1 MSNVNWCLMAVSFA
15 LGLVLT
21 LAFLIRRVKRE
32 VPVYGS
38 GGGAARLA
46 SAAGVQASKVSASDV
61 DADADSEPYG
71 AGSIRLAGGAAAPAG
86 WTVKG
91 NENSMLYHTV
101 DSPSYEQTVAEIWFR
116 DEPTARGAGFRRWD
130 EGKSGAGAT
139 GISTFV
145 ATEPE
150 LAPGP
155 HGLK

>member
-38 GGGAARLA
+38 GGDAARLA
-46 SAAGVQASKVSASDV
+46 SAAGVRASKVSASDV

-91 NENSMLYHTV
+91 NENSMKYHTTE
-101 DSPSYEQTVAEIWFR
+101 SPWYDQTVAEVWFKTEE
-116 DEPTARGAGFRRWD
+116 DAAAAGFA
-130 EGKSGAGAT
+130 KAGE
-139 GISTFV
+139 
-145 ATEPE
+145 TEDD
-150 LAPGP
+150 
-155 HGLK
+155 K